1 MAIGAENA
9 LNLQKHLPH
18 LPNPLLIRRHAA
30 GLRRGAVYE
39 KVKKIVEEGKSR
51 SSLTLNGFKK
61 EVEVDGKKHVM
72 KVIDGSAELKKG
84 KSLLRIKITAEV
96 DGATRK
102 CKITYCRH
110 RIDAAEGVAFA
121 GVNAPGGR

>member
-18 LPNPLLIRRHAA
+18 LSNPLLIRRHAVR
-30 GLRRGAVYE
+30 LRRGVIYE

-51 SSLTLNGFKK
+51 SYLTLNGFEK
-61 EVEVDGKKHVM
+61 EVEVDSKKHVV

-84 KSLLRIKITAEV
+84 KSPLRIKITAEV
-96 DGATRK
+96 DGVTREYN
-102 CKITYCRH
+102 IT
-110 RIDAAEGVAFA
+110 
-121 GVNAPGGR
+121 